1 MWNQKNYV
9 REYVEYMYEIE
20 YYIWTKRYWADM
32 FIKKTELWL
41 DMDYNNRFDFYKYLL
56 D

>member
-20 YYIWTKRYWADM
+20 YYIWTPNTEKISKM
-32 FIKKTELWL
+32 IKDKIDFVYELC
-41 DMDYNNRFDFYKYLL
+41 FTF
-56 D
+56 